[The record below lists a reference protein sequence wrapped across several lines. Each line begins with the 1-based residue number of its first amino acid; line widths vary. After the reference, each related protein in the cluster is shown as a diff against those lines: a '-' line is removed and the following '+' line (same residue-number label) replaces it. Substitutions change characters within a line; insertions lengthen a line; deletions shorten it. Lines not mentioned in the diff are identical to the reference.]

1 MTHLKKYWWIYA
13 VIVILILLY
22 AYQNQWFGNKSKLFC
37 CGGAIFSPYARAG
50 SVLVEPTK

>member
-1 MTHLKKYWWIYA
+1 MEHIKKYWWIYA
-13 VIVILILLY
+13 VIVVLILLY
-22 AYQNQWFGNKSKLFC
+22 AYQKQWFGNKSKLFC